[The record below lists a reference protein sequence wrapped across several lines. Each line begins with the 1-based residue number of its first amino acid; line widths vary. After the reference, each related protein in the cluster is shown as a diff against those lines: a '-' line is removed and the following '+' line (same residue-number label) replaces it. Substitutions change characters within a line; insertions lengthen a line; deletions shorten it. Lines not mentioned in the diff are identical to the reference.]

1 MKRAL
6 KLAVAGLLTLGAA
19 ACADDYGYGHRY
31 DYGDGYYGRHDEHPD
46 GYREGYWR
54 SDPYD
59 YHRRDGTGDRDR
71 EDDDD

>member
-6 KLAVAGLLTLGAA
+6 RFAAAGLLALGAA

-31 DYGDGYYGRHDEHPD
+31 DYGDDYHARHYERPYGYH
-46 GYREGYWR
+46 EGYWR

-59 YHRRDGTGDRDR
+59 YHRRDWTGDRYR
-71 EDDDD
+71 QDDDD